1 MLDHQE
7 GDDVLADRTSAR
19 RQGGFTLIELMITI
33 TVLGILVALALP
45 AMGNWIK
52 NAQIRT
58 AAESLQ
64 DGLQKARNEAAR
76 QNAAVEF
83 VIGPGSAW
91 TIRLANVNTVIES
104 RPAGEGSAQVVLTPQ
119 PATATTVTFD
129 GMGRRMNANAA
140 GEGPVLVQ
148 ICVDL
153 PASVLAAAETH
164 DMELDISLSGAVR
177 MCDPKVASATDNR
190 VCAGFPTPCT
200 AL

>member
-7 GDDVLADRTSAR
+7 GHDVLADRIPLY
-19 RQGGFTLIELMITI
+19 RQCGFTLIEMMITI
-33 TVLGILVALALP
+33 AVLAILVALALP

-64 DGLQKARNEAAR
+64 NGLQKARNEAAR

-91 TIRLANVNTVIES
+91 TVRLANVNTVIES
-104 RPAGEGSAQVVLTPQ
+104 RPAGEGSPQVVLTPQ
-119 PATATTVTFD
+119 PAVATTVTFD

-140 GEGPVLVQ
+140 GEGPVLTQ

-153 PASVLAAAETH
+153 PAAVLAAAETH
-164 DMELDISLSGAVR
+164 DLELDVSLSGAVR
-177 MCDPKVASATDNR
+177 MCDPKVSNLTDNR
-190 VCAGFPTPCT
+190 VCANYPTPCT